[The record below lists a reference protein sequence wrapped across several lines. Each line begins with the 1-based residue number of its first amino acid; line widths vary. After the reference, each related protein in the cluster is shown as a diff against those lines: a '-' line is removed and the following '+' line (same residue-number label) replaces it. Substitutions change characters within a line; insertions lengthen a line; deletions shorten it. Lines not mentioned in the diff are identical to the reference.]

1 MQQNDN
7 VVMGWLTGSESVSG
21 FDNPA
26 GPLFIDG
33 TTQKKMTSHVGAAMS
48 LTHATTQSCAS
59 GCNCC

>member
-7 VVMGWLTGSESVSG
+7 VVMGWLTGSENVSG

-33 TTQKKMTSHVGAAMS
+33 TTQKKMTSHVGAAMI

>member
-7 VVMGWLTGSESVSG
+7 VVLGWLTGSENVSG

-33 TTQKKMTSHVGAAMS
+33 TTQKKMTNHVGAAMI

-59 GCNCC
+59 GCICC